1 MYFGNLQIN
10 KVDLMNFPYWQLI
23 LSQEFPRNSFPLNT
37 HATSSFC
44 TFTPYQ
50 NNGGTIISI
59 NMEDFSIVASDT
71 RISSGFTIPS
81 RETMRI
87 IKISE
92 NILLST
98 SGMRVDMLVLQEE
111 FKKTVNLWEIENKKT
126 IPVSSGAYILSSIL
140 YSRRFFPYYT
150 FNIVSGKELNG
161 TIKSF
166 SFDAV
171 GSFESCVATSS
182 GTGQHFIQPLLDNQF
197 KHQSTEK
204 TQFKKNNILKNLMMV
219 KYLFLKASKRNIEIG
234 DGIQIFILTRRGILV
249 ENSVLRCD

>member
-1 MYFGNLQIN
+1 MNL
-10 KVDLMNFPYWQLI
+10 PYWKVI
-23 LSQEFPRNSFPLNT
+23 LSQEFPRNSFPLYT
-37 HATSSFC
+37 TDSFSFC

-59 NMEDFSIVASDT
+59 SMEDFSIVASDT
-71 RISSGFTIPS
+71 RLTSGYTIPS

-87 IKISE
+87 IKTSE

-111 FKKTVNLWEIENKKT
+111 FKKTVNLWEIENKKN

-150 FNIVSGKELNG
+150 FNVISGKEHNG
-161 TIKSF
+161 KIKSF

-171 GSFESCVATSS
+171 GSFESCVATCS

-197 KHQSTEK
+197 KHPSTENHS
-204 TQFKKNNILKNLMMV
+204 KKICILKNLMMV
-219 KYLFLKASKRNIEIG
+219 KHLFLKASKRNIEIG
-234 DGIQIFILTRRGILV
+234 DGIQIFILTRKGMLV